1 MQETNED
8 KTVDDKV
15 NNHSDFNF
23 LLQNPYNQVWDSIFE
38 SLPDMVA
45 LIDRN
50 NRIVKANKAMLTK
63 LSIGDKSLIGQ
74 TCYNLLHHD
83 GCQNAK
89 CPHLQ
94 MMDDNQPHFIE
105 LWEPRVAK
113 HLHISTTPIFNSEG
127 FLLGS
132 LHIARDISMQKESE
146 SRLIQL
152 NNELKEIN
160 LSKDKFFS
168 IVAHDLRS
176 PFQGLIGFTDLIIS
190 EIDHLEKSEIIS
202 YLHKV
207 HDSSNN
213 AFSLLENLLNWSRLQ
228 TGRMQFNPVCIRLSD
243 VLNSVFNL
251 LSSNAHSKNIALTSF
266 IDFELHVMADA
277 NMVNSMLINL
287 VSNAIKFTH
296 TGGKIEV
303 KTELIQPVAPDSNQL
318 VIKLSVTDNGI
329 GIPKEQRDK
338 LFNIDSHFTESGTNN
353 ETGAGLGL
361 LLVKEMAEK
370 LGGKLELQSQVG
382 VGSTFSFTLPVCQP
396 T

>member
-1 MQETNED
+1 
-8 KTVDDKV
+8 
-15 NNHSDFNF
+15 
-23 LLQNPYNQVWDSIFE
+23 
-38 SLPDMVA
+38 
-45 LIDRN
+45 
-50 NRIVKANKAMLTK
+50 
-63 LSIGDKSLIGQ
+63 
-74 TCYNLLHHD
+74 
-83 GCQNAK
+83 
-89 CPHLQ
+89 
-94 MMDDNQPHFIE
+94 
-105 LWEPRVAK
+105 
-113 HLHISTTPIFNSEG
+113 
-127 FLLGS
+127 
-132 LHIARDISMQKESE
+132 
-146 SRLIQL
+146 
-152 NNELKEIN
+152 
-160 LSKDKFFS
+160 
-168 IVAHDLRS
+168 
-176 PFQGLIGFTDLIIS
+176 
-190 EIDHLEKSEIIS
+190 
-202 YLHKV
+202 
-207 HDSSNN
+207 
-213 AFSLLENLLNWSRLQ
+213 
-228 TGRMQFNPVCIRLSD
+228 MQFNPVCIRLSD

-318 VIKLSVTDNGI
+318 IIKLSVTDNGI